1 MAEANITTNEEILRE
16 NVEEVVEIDT
26 EVSSSKLSFLNLSYH
41 LYEED
46 VALDKLLDI
55 CKQNKVAIRDI
66 FISDITQ
73 QYLDYVV
80 ELTKDERNY
89 DDIADFLV
97 LAATLIEFKANSL
110 LPNLDFD
117 DSDLDEFIS
126 DEELFFR
133 RAEEY
138 AAYRNAAEK
147 MQELEILNR
156 FYREPVFGENEYK
169 LVIKDFSLQKMIDA
183 FSRMLERA
191 EFEEDKHV
199 EKTIPNERFTVA
211 DRVIDV
217 VEALRVYRRLKLI
230 DLFDPDFSKL
240 EIINTFLAVLE
251 LCKQQVATIAQEN
264 AEAEIFVEA
273 TATTD
278 TFNVQED
285 VLNDAVEYN

>member
-1 MAEANITTNEEILRE
+1 MSENITTTNEELL
-16 NVEEVVEIDT
+16 NSVVEYDT
-26 EVSSSKLSFLNLSYH
+26 EVSASKLSFLNLSYH

-80 ELTKDERNY
+80 ELTKEERNY

-117 DSDLDEFIS
+117 DSDLEEFLS

-156 FYREPVFGENEYK
+156 FCREPVFGENEYK

-191 EFEEDKHV
+191 EFEEDRHV

-217 VEALRVYRRLKLI
+217 VEALRVYRKLKLL

-273 TATTD
+273 TPITD
-278 TFNVQED
+278 SFNIQED

>member
-1 MAEANITTNEEILRE
+1 MDENLNLTTKSLDSVDNVIDVAPEIS
-16 NVEEVVEIDT
+16 T
-26 EVSSSKLSFLNLSYH
+26 SKLSFMNISYN

-55 CKQNKVAIRDI
+55 CKQDRVAIRDI

-73 QYLDYVV
+73 KYLDYVV
-80 ELTKDERNY
+80 ELTAEERDY

-97 LAATLIEFKANSL
+97 LAATLIELKANSL
-110 LPNLDFD
+110 LPKLDFVD
-117 DSDLDEFIS
+117 TDLDDIIS

-147 MQELEILNR
+147 LQEYEILNR

-191 EFEEDKHV
+191 EFEEDKHT

-217 VEALRVYRRLKLI
+217 VEALRVYRRLKLTE
-230 DLFDPDFSKL
+230 LFDPDFSKL
-240 EIINTFLAVLE
+240 EIINTFLAILE
-251 LCKQQVATIAQEN
+251 LCKQQVATIQQEN
-264 AEAEIFVEA
+264 AESEIFVES
-273 TATTD
+273 TPLTD
-278 TFNVQED
+278 TFKVEED

>member
-1 MAEANITTNEEILRE
+1 MVEEIKNTNEEL
-16 NVEEVVEIDT
+16 VADVVEVDT
-26 EVSSSKLSFLNLSYH
+26 EVSASKLSFLNLSSH

-80 ELTKDERNY
+80 ELAKDERNY

-97 LAATLIEFKANSL
+97 LAATLVEFKANSL

-117 DSDLDEFIS
+117 DSEFDEFIS

-147 MQELEILNR
+147 LQENEILNR
-156 FYREPVFGENEYK
+156 FYREPAFGENEYK
-169 LVIKDFSLQKMIDA
+169 LVIKDFSLQKLIDA

-191 EFEEDKHV
+191 EFEEDKQV

-230 DLFDPDFSKL
+230 ELFDPDFSKL

-251 LCKQQVATIAQEN
+251 LCKQQVATIQQEN

>member
-1 MAEANITTNEEILRE
+1 MNEEIITTNEELQAE
-16 NVEEVVEIDT
+16 NIIEIDT
-26 EVSSSKLSFLNLSYH
+26 EVSTSKLSFLNLSYN

-117 DSDLDEFIS
+117 DSELDEFIS

-217 VEALRVYRRLKLI
+217 VEALRVYRKLKLV

-251 LCKQQVATIAQEN
+251 LCKQQVAAIAQEN

-273 TATTD
+273 TPNTD

>member
-1 MAEANITTNEEILRE
+1 MSEEIINTNEELQLEPVI
-16 NVEEVVEIDT
+16 EIDAD
-26 EVSSSKLSFLNLSYH
+26 VSTSKLSFLNLSYH

-117 DSDLDEFIS
+117 DSEFDEFLS

-217 VEALRVYRRLKLI
+217 VEALRVYRKLKLI

-251 LCKQQVATIAQEN
+251 LCKQQVATIAQET

-273 TATTD
+273 TPITD

-285 VLNDAVEYN
+285 ALNDAVEYN

>member
-1 MAEANITTNEEILRE
+1 MVEEIKNTNEEL
-16 NVEEVVEIDT
+16 VADVVEVDA
-26 EVSSSKLSFLNLSYH
+26 EVSASKLSFLNLSYH

-80 ELTKDERNY
+80 ELAKDERNY

-97 LAATLIEFKANSL
+97 LAATLVEFKANSL

-117 DSDLDEFIS
+117 DSEFDEFIS

-147 MQELEILNR
+147 LQEYEILNR
-156 FYREPVFGENEYK
+156 FYREPAFGENEYK
-169 LVIKDFSLQKMIDA
+169 LVIKDFSLQKLIDA

-191 EFEEDKHV
+191 EFEEDKQV

-230 DLFDPDFSKL
+230 ELFDPDFSKL

-251 LCKQQVATIAQEN
+251 LCKQQVATIQQEN

>member
-1 MAEANITTNEEILRE
+1 MIEEITTTNEELITDS
-16 NVEEVVEIDT
+16 VEIEP
-26 EVSSSKLSFLNLSYH
+26 EVSTSKLSFLNLSYH

-80 ELTKDERNY
+80 ELTKEERNY

-217 VEALRVYRRLKLI
+217 VEALRIYRKLNLL

-251 LCKQQVATIAQEN
+251 LCKQQVATISQET

-273 TATTD
+273 TQNTD
-278 TFNVQED
+278 SFNVQED

>member
-1 MAEANITTNEEILRE
+1 MVEEIKNTNEEL
-16 NVEEVVEIDT
+16 VTDVVEVDT
-26 EVSSSKLSFLNLSYH
+26 EVSASKLSFLNLSYH

-80 ELTKDERNY
+80 ELAKDERNY

-97 LAATLIEFKANSL
+97 LAATLVEFKANSL

-117 DSDLDEFIS
+117 DSEFDEFIS

-147 MQELEILNR
+147 LQEYEILNR
-156 FYREPVFGENEYK
+156 FYREPAFGENEYK
-169 LVIKDFSLQKMIDA
+169 LVIKDFSLQKLIDA

-191 EFEEDKHV
+191 EFEEDKQV

-217 VEALRVYRRLKLI
+217 VEALRVYRKLKLI
-230 DLFDPDFSKL
+230 ELFDPDFSKL

-251 LCKQQVATIAQEN
+251 LCKQQVATIQQEN

-278 TFNVQED
+278 TFNLQED